1 MDTSIYVGGGSAGGG
16 GGGSGYNLISGGVG
30 MLGAAPHMIGS
41 AVAQAQPQ
49 WFGEEVIRS
58 QKRTNILIEQVEN
71 GYYVSINNK
80 RFVCVDPQEISE
92 RIISEMVAAKMEK

>member
-16 GGGSGYNLISGGVG
+16 GGYNSISGGAGV
-30 MLGAAPHMIGS
+30 LGVAPHMIGS

-49 WFGEEVIRS
+49 WFGEDVIRS

-80 RFVCVDPQEISE
+80 RFICIDPQEISE
-92 RIISEMVAAKMEK
+92 RIIAEMVASKMEK